1 VSDAPRWPLDR
12 EPALPLGD
20 LRAAAAPRPCLID
33 DPTLDATFYYDTNPL
48 DTSGQP
54 LTYMYSYNTAGR
66 VTGKRLQVGGSQSGQ
81 TPANLDTDY
90 WWDNQ
95 GKLTQMTYPSSGP
108 LLGYQYDSMNRLGT
122 VLQNYVTLASATYTP
137 ANQLATLTAGS
148 LTETRTYDPAMLQ
161 LTRITT
167 QSSGVTVMD
176 MQYTYTAGQNN
187 GRIAQSHD
195 WVLGQTSNYTYDAL
209 NRLSTVS
216 IVETGTGEQ
225 MSYDGFGNV
234 TGMNGAAVW
243 THNPA
248 TNQVQVSG
256 WTYDGNG
263 NVLTDGNGPYTWDVE
278 NRMTNGT
285 ANSYDPNGKL
295 VQDGSGAFYVY
306 DLSGKKIGTYSVSW
320 NGSGTPTI
328 TPVSTRAYFKGKI
341 IGVASDRLGTV
352 RWAPYATPMS
362 YRSYGAETAQTGS
375 GWETFATYQQFGMG
389 MDYADQR
396 YYNPQMGKFFS
407 PDPGGLATASPW
419 NPGSWNRY
427 LYTQGDP
434 VNHTDH
440 RGLILDAEDCI
451 NDPDS
456 CQAEDW
462 QIAYGGNP
470 CGGSYFDPAPSTGC
484 YEGVPPP
491 APVDVVEAEAAQPSP
506 PGCTISVDST
516 PGTQPRDGQDLTTY
530 GGANPPSTNTLGPYQ
545 TNGGTYLAVQV
556 QADLSGDTLGLDWSP
571 SQSASVSGTA
581 RFTQGGLA
589 QQVSISEPND
599 TPGDFAQDAGLG
611 QFNWLD
617 TPGAPQPGLP
627 AFYAANV
634 TFSFASTLSTTGASC
649 SVSWSFQLNVAGP
662 RGKATRLNTA
672 PRRPKI

>member
-1 VSDAPRWPLDR
+1 MATQYTQYAYDSYGRLTQTQHFAWATCGSPVPGPCL
-12 EPALPLGD
+12 LGD
-20 LRAAAAPRPCLID
+20 DRQE
-33 DPTLDATFYYDTNPL
+33 ATYYYDTNPL
-48 DTSGQP
+48 DTTGFSQNTWGRLAAAQFAVEHAVNGVTQP
-54 LTYMYSYNTAGR
+54 LTYMYSYNGAGR
-66 VTGKRLQVGGSQSGQ
+66 VTGKRLQVGGTQSGK
-81 TPANLDTDY
+81 TPANLDLSY
-90 WWDNQ
+90 YWDNQ
-95 GKLTQMTYPSSGP
+95 GRPTGIWYP
-108 LLGYQYDSMNRLGT
+108 LDGYPDGQTAGRYSYSYDSMSRLYQLT
-122 VLQNYVTLASATYTP
+122 VPGGAVAASATYTP

-167 QSSGVTVMD
+167 QSSGATVMD

-263 NVLTDGNGPYTWDVE
+263 NVLTDGNGSYTWDVE

-295 VQDGSGAFYVY
+295 VQDGTGAFYVY
-306 DLSGKKIGTYSVSW
+306 DLSGKKLGTYSVSW

-341 IGVASDRLGTV
+341 IGVATDRLGTV

-396 YYNPQMGKFFS
+396 YYNPQMGKFFT
-407 PDPGGLATASPW
+407 PDPGGIRTAQRT
-419 NPGSWNRY
+419 NPLTWNRY
-427 LYTQGDP
+427 LYANGDP
-434 VNHTDH
+434 VNLYDPM
-440 RGLILDAEDCI
+440 GLDGLLA
-451 NDPDS
+451 
-456 CQAEDW
+456 
-462 QIAYGGNP
+462 
-470 CGGSYFDPAPSTGC
+470 
-484 YEGVPPP
+484 
-491 APVDVVEAEAAQPSP
+491 VDP
-506 PGCTISVDST
+506 PGGGDD
-516 PGTQPRDGQDLTTY
+516 GDDGQD
-530 GGANPPSTNTLGPYQ
+530 GCD
-545 TNGGTYLAVQV
+545 VD
-556 QADLSGDTLGLDWSP
+556 ADPDGCDTGNQGSGDWNT
-571 SQSASVSGTA
+571 
-581 RFTQGGLA
+581 GG
-589 QQVSISEPND
+589 D
-599 TPGDFAQDAGLG
+599 
-611 QFNWLD
+611 
-617 TPGAPQPGLP
+617 
-627 AFYAANV
+627 NV
-634 TFSFASTLSTTGASC
+634 SC
-649 SVSWSFQLNVAGP
+649 SVSTSGAVSCTGYTISTAATSSTSTSAAAGVAGLALEVTAVAAELP
-662 RGKATRLNTA
+662 LTPVILLLAVLSSSTSGTDMADGIPMDPAWIEANCTPVGPAVKVPSTQRGNKGGQSIEQEYLCPDGRTYTVHTLTN
-672 PRRPKI
+672 PSGRPIDKHGRMGGPKYGQ

>member
-1 VSDAPRWPLDR
+1 MSDAPRWPLDR

-263 NVLTDGNGPYTWDVE
+263 NVLTDGNGSYTWDVE

-295 VQDGSGAFYVY
+295 VQDGTGAFYVY
-306 DLSGKKIGTYSVSW
+306 DLSGKKLGTYSVSW

-341 IGVASDRLGTV
+341 IGVATDRLGTV

-396 YYNPQMGKFFS
+396 YYNPQMGKFFT
-407 PDPGGLATASPW
+407 PDPGGIRTAQRT
-419 NPGSWNRY
+419 NPLTWNRY
-427 LYTQGDP
+427 LYANGDP
-434 VNHTDH
+434 VNLYDPM
-440 RGLILDAEDCI
+440 GLDGLLA
-451 NDPDS
+451 
-456 CQAEDW
+456 
-462 QIAYGGNP
+462 
-470 CGGSYFDPAPSTGC
+470 
-484 YEGVPPP
+484 
-491 APVDVVEAEAAQPSP
+491 VDP
-506 PGCTISVDST
+506 PGGGDD
-516 PGTQPRDGQDLTTY
+516 GDDGQD
-530 GGANPPSTNTLGPYQ
+530 GCD
-545 TNGGTYLAVQV
+545 VD
-556 QADLSGDTLGLDWSP
+556 ADPDGCDTGNQGSGDWNT
-571 SQSASVSGTA
+571 
-581 RFTQGGLA
+581 GG
-589 QQVSISEPND
+589 D
-599 TPGDFAQDAGLG
+599 
-611 QFNWLD
+611 
-617 TPGAPQPGLP
+617 
-627 AFYAANV
+627 NV
-634 TFSFASTLSTTGASC
+634 SC
-649 SVSWSFQLNVAGP
+649 SVSTSGAVSCTGYTISTAATSSTSTSAAAGVAGLALEVTAVAAELP
-662 RGKATRLNTA
+662 LTPVILLLAVLSSSTSGTDMADGIPMAPAWIEANCTPVGPAVKVPSTQRGNKGGQSIEQEYLCPDGRTYTVHTLTN
-672 PRRPKI
+672 PSGRPIDKHGRMGGPKYGQ